1 VGWNEELENQV
12 QEFQRQAVSLAEWDK
27 KIIKNAERVGKLN
40 TKVSEIE
47 QMQRDVEQGVSYV
60 TAQQAELEALLDGI
74 DRELPKMNAV
84 LGKSPLAGSDAER
97 SKTFEL
103 AEGVQ
108 VQLNDVSQQLSRMVE
123 QINTSSVASAEA
135 PSEGMTA
142 VAQIL
147 NNHMEVLSWIEK
159 QVSTLQR
166 SALETQKMSERAHS
180 EHERLALHKSFK

>member
-1 VGWNEELENQV
+1 MENQV

-40 TKVSEIE
+40 NKVSEIE
-47 QMQRDVEQGVSYV
+47 QLQRDVEQGISYV

-74 DRELPKMNAV
+74 DRELPKMNAA
-84 LGKSPLAGSDAER
+84 LGKTPLAGTDAER
-97 SKTFEL
+97 NKTFEL
-103 AEGVQ
+103 AESVQ
-108 VQLNDVSQQLSRMVE
+108 VQINDVSQQLSRMVE
-123 QINTSSVASAEA
+123 QINTASVAATEA

-147 NNHMEVLSWIEK
+147 NNHMEVLAWIEQ
-159 QVSTLQR
+159 QVSNLQR
-166 SALETQKMSERAHS
+166 STLETQKLSERAHT

>member
-1 VGWNEELENQV
+1 MGWNEELENQV

-27 KIIKNAERVGKLN
+27 KIIKNAERVGRLN
-40 TKVSEIE
+40 NKVSEME
-47 QMQRDVEQGVSYV
+47 QLQRDVEQGVSYV

-74 DRELPKMNAV
+74 DRELPKMNAA
-84 LGKSPLAGSDAER
+84 LGKNPLAGSDAER

-103 AEGVQ
+103 AETVQ

-123 QINTSSVASAEA
+123 QINTSSVASSEA

-147 NNHMEVLSWIEK
+147 NNHMEVLSWIEQ

-166 SALETQKMSERAHS
+166 SALETQKMSERAHA